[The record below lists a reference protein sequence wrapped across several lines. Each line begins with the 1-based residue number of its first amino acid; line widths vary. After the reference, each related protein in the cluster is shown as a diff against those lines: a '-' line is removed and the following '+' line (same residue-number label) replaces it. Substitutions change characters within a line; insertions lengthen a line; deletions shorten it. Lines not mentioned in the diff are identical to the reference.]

1 MSLNLETKS
10 RKVHK
15 ADIEKWNAISKH
27 TGENEEGKTQNTK
40 IRRTI
45 HGKPIC
51 MLCRRKFETVE
62 NLRQHET
69 VSALHKH
76 ILAKRKKVTSKSKEN
91 DYRDRATERR
101 KMYEP
106 DPDTKCSVV
115 HPVDITLVTDG
126 PSLTKARTVNS
137 TEAVIPNQMLNET
150 NIGNKMLQKLGWKG
164 GSLGTGK
171 MDGNNNQLKQDWE
184 RIETLVAATKGKL

>member
-1 MSLNLETKS
+1 MPFQSIQARMKKARLRTPRLEELFMASLF
-10 RKVHK
+10 VCC
-15 ADIEKWNAISKH
+15 ADESS
-27 TGENEEGKTQNTK
+27 
-40 IRRTI
+40 
-45 HGKPIC
+45 
-51 MLCRRKFETVE
+51 